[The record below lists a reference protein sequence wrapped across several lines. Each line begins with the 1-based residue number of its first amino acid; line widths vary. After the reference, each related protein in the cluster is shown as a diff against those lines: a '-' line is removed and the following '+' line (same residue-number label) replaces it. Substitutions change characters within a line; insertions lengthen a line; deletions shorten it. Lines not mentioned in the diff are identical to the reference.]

1 LNASAE
7 AVICGVDAE
16 NAGPRWQD
24 PLIGSSKSKGS
35 FVAPHVA
42 FDRTYVEQLLWSV
55 HKEYADF
62 ANNVLATGI

>member
-1 LNASAE
+1 LNESAE
-7 AVICGVDAE
+7 AVIRGVDAE

-42 FDRTYVEQLLWSV
+42 FEP
-55 HKEYADF
+55 HICGA
-62 ANNVLATGI
+62 ATLVGSQRICRFCK